1 MINED
6 KFEKVKR
13 VFSVRNNIKKPQPN
27 KRRDSTVEPMKK
39 ASSSRQVLKK
49 NLSSRRDI
57 LAEPLYKN
65 TSFTNK
71 SRSKSPRSLSPHLP
85 HKGKGTSDRVIRAYT
100 PSSSSIK
107 YSPVIHLTPFK
118 KLSKLTDSSKRLDTK
133 LPRSLSRE
141 NVGSY
146 SILLTPNINN
156 VLTRNPSYIKN
167 TPRDRYKEALK
178 NKEETARFKSL
189 GLSSYDFNGI
199 TTPPDENEIEIQG
212 RESPFAKVVEPRL
225 NSYLNLSNED
235 KESPKIGNNRIT
247 DFENNA
253 RVSEVEPEPTYPDLD
268 ILRNPTKSAHFWSN
282 FKQHKKFPIQ
292 ILSKDASRIDRGRRQ
307 VVLKRLDII

>member
-6 KFEKVKR
+6 RCEKVKR
-13 VFSVRNNIKKPQPN
+13 VFSVRNNIKKPQPS

-39 ASSSRQVLKK
+39 ASSSRQVLKRD
-49 NLSSRRDI
+49 LSSRRNI

-65 TSFTNK
+65 TSFTNR

-85 HKGKGTSDRVIRAYT
+85 NKGKSDRVIRAYT
-100 PSSSSIK
+100 PSSSSNK

-118 KLSKLTDSSKRLDTK
+118 KLSKLSDSNKRLDTK

-146 SILLTPNINN
+146 SILLNPNLNN
-156 VLTRNPSYIKN
+156 VLIRNPSYIKN
-167 TPRDRYKEALK
+167 TPRDRYKEALQ

-189 GLSSYDFNGI
+189 GLNSYDFNSI
-199 TTPPDENEIEIQG
+199 TTPPDEMEMQG

-225 NSYLNLSNED
+225 NSYLNLSSED
-235 KESPKIGNNRIT
+235 KESPKIGYNQIT

-253 RVSEVEPEPTYPDLD
+253 RISEVEPEPSYPDLD
-268 ILRNPTKSAHFWSN
+268 ILGNPTKSPHFWRN

-307 VVLKRLDII
+307 VALKRLDII